1 MGTTTFLTMNSL
13 DPSWADRVELAVLLA
28 PVAHVEHME
37 SPIKVGAG
45 LLQLKPKL
53 RLNFNYC
60 LFQN

>member
-45 LLQLKPKL
+45 LPANRETQPSINSNQ
-53 RLNFNYC
+53 R
-60 LFQN
+60 